1 MFTSNSS
8 TPPDPSPA
16 IEYSAQ
22 PKMEISL
29 RSPMATRED
38 LSLAYTPGIAE
49 VVKLIEG
56 DEAAMYTHTFRRNN
70 LAVIT
75 DGSAVLGLG
84 NVGHKAAYP
93 VMEGKAMLFKKFAN
107 IDAIPIVVNTQD
119 VAELVSAIVRIADS
133 FAAINL
139 EDIAAPHCFE
149 IERQLVERL
158 DIPVMHDDQHG
169 TAVVVLAAVLN
180 ALELIPHQGKQTRIV
195 ISGSGAAGIATA
207 KLLANSGFSNV
218 LLLDSKGILSK
229 QRTDLTPE
237 KELIVE
243 LTNPEGVEGD
253 LATAVTGA
261 GVFIG
266 VSRPGVM
273 TPKLVKRMAADPI
286 IIAMANPV
294 PEIWP
299 DEAKAAGAA
308 IVCTGRSDF
317 PNQVN
322 NALAFPGIF
331 RAAIDTK
338 SKINQAMKVAA
349 SVAIREYHRPNLSK
363 DDILPSILDPKV
375 HTFIA
380 QQVALAAEAC
390 ELPV

>member
-1 MFTSNSS
+1 M
-8 TPPDPSPA
+8 A
-16 IEYSAQ
+16 IT
-22 PKMEISL
+22 L
-29 RSPMATRED
+29 VSPMKNRDD
-38 LSLAYTPGIAE
+38 LSMAYTPGIAD
-49 VVKLIEG
+49 VVKLIQA
-56 DEAAMYTHTFRRNN
+56 DEAAMFTHTFRRNN
-70 LAVIT
+70 LAIIT

-119 VAELVSAIVRIADS
+119 VAEFVSAVVRIADS

-149 IERQLVERL
+149 IERQLADRL
-158 DIPVMHDDQHG
+158 NIPLMHDDQHG
-169 TAVVVLAAVLN
+169 TAVVVLAAILN
-180 ALELIPHQGKQTRIV
+180 ALELVPHQGKKTRIV
-195 ISGSGAAGIATA
+195 LSGAGAAGIATA
-207 KLLANSGFSNV
+207 KLLAHSGFVNV
-218 LLLDSKGILSK
+218 LLVDSKGILSK

-243 LTNPEGVEGD
+243 ITNPEGIDGS
-253 LATAVTGA
+253 LADALKGA

-266 VSRPGVM
+266 VSRPGIL
-273 TPKLVKRMAADPI
+273 TGKLVKTMAKDAV

-308 IVCTGRSDF
+308 IVCTGRSDY

-331 RAAIDTK
+331 RAAINQRA
-338 SKINQAMKVAA
+338 KITEAMKVAA
-349 SVAIREYHRPNLSK
+349 AEAIREYHKPQVAMDNL
-363 DDILPSILDPKV
+363 LPSILDPQV
-375 HTFIA
+375 HSFIA
-380 QQVALAAEAC
+380 EQVAQAC
-390 ELPV
+390 